1 MDDVNYI
8 DNTVPK
14 NRILSTNKIL
24 REFIEYANIPPTY
37 LTTQNQL
44 LERIII
50 SALKGVENRINF
62 DLLYRRVR
70 VVYNKLSKENQL
82 PNKTIG
88 VKNTPNES
96 FTFTNVNGSAHIDP
110 PKLGE
115 EVVAPIID
123 GDIATTF
130 ISLLDTPA
138 NYARDG
144 VLAANAA
151 GTGIIF
157 VPRSEIQGIQA
168 PYKVELYATT
178 AHGADAPQKPTT
190 ATWDGENFN
199 NVDRGWIDTF
209 PTEFDEAA
217 NDYWLTF
224 AIYNPK
230 TKLLGAWQAPHKIH
244 GGIDVDI
251 SEVEAEIDAVSAR
264 LAVFE
269 ALPNTG
275 AVETE
280 QLTIFHDPKRISG
293 EGGIPLYQVIDIL
306 KGADSDDK
314 TQYTERQ
321 AGSFVSADTF
331 RAPTTEDFVVGD
343 ETHEAI
349 VISFPGNINEYK
361 YLNVEFNDSD
371 VQLSKTERIPVK
383 TIANGFDWVNSDA
396 RPTES
401 EFKRELRVRISYDAD
416 TDISQVKI
424 HKESVPEHRNAST
437 AIYLFI
443 AYLIKDMARGKDGK
457 DGKDGEAPDLTIYS
471 TTEQI
476 DDKDA
481 VVLQDAKDYTYDKAT
496 IDSKDRTT
504 LQSAQ
509 GYTYSRADID
519 SRDRTTLQ
527 SAQGFTY
534 SRTDIDNKDSA
545 TLQSAQGY
553 TYPKGTI
560 DNKDANTLQAAKDYT
575 DQEILSAELSGG
587 DVEVDLSDYYTKTES
602 DTNDANTL
610 TSAQGYTYPKAT
622 IDSKDTAAT
631 NAANSATDTKL
642 TRYSPTTDVDSKDAA
657 TLTAAKAYTDENAG
671 DEVNAALESLI
682 SDMEWKVELRRHN
695 RSGSPVA
702 PATIGLSYTS
712 SFLDLIF
719 PNAITKEQIDA
730 LVLNRNFAFTV
741 PQGVVTF
748 TPTAFLNTGTINSQ
762 FHRERYS
769 ATFVLHGAPSGSDP
783 NDGHQ
788 TTLYRA
794 SSADGKFING
804 ILIDR
809 ADDDKIKLSYSD
821 DSTGLELDWLPNPGN
836 SDGSRTLMKVQRI
849 GTEKRLLGSTTEDLY
864 EDLNSLSDSASDTK
878 RLKGQHIR
886 SNSIPADRI
895 IGGVGSGKFVDS
907 VAVDDGKVVLGYN
920 DDSTAIQSN
929 LFIPNPGNAV
939 HSRAILSAARNSA
952 GKVNLVS
959 TTTSDVTGS
968 INSLSDSAD
977 NAQRIKGQHIQTNSI
992 PEDRLNAA
1000 TRAKLNA
1007 ESDSGASKAIEA
1019 LASDM
1024 EWKVE
1029 VQTYNNASAPASPA
1043 TIGLGYKVFAFG
1055 QPNASHRIDFVFP
1068 TATSKADIDAL
1079 VLNRKFVI
1087 EVPEGVITFEPT
1099 SHIATAVVSGGFHRE
1114 RYDGNITPNFTGFT
1128 YNSDGN
1134 NDYQTTLY
1142 RGLESGVIEDG
1153 SITTAKLAPLAVT
1166 GPKLGTDAVTASKIA
1181 PGVITEAK
1189 LNADVQAKLNASAS
1203 AFSGHGIV
1211 LTSLGTPTLLTSG
1224 TPQALTFT
1232 LPAGKNIRDY
1242 DRILFRMT
1250 GTGIKGEYF
1259 ARGLEI
1265 DSSTSTAQIVL
1276 AGLTNVAE
1284 LKIYSPTT
1292 NNITITNV
1300 GGFTP
1305 NIVAEIIAVD
1315 FTGEKGDTPSL
1326 SGYYT
1331 KAESDANDIAIL
1343 GAAEDATYPKATIDS
1358 KDTATLN
1365 SAKADATTKANTAET
1380 NAKAFT
1386 FSQAD
1391 ITSKDSAVLTAANS
1405 YTDTNKGSTTFTGLT
1420 DTPAALTGQGGK
1432 IVQVN
1437 AAATALEFGDAPSGG
1452 GGLPSGYIYLAKKW
1466 HYEFNSSNIFTVTG
1480 GDNNFLNISATDTTK
1495 NNIGFGESL
1504 NNFSHMRIYGSSSS
1518 NGSSPVDSG
1527 IFEISSITTD
1537 IASPGSG
1544 IITNVL
1550 GLQLGKFSSGN
1561 ELIFFAGSDVYLIA
1575 YELYKTAP

>member
-1 MDDVNYI
+1 MDDVKYI
-8 DNTVPK
+8 DNAVPK

-24 REFIEYANIPPTY
+24 REFIDYANLPESY
-37 LTTQNQL
+37 LTSQNKL

-50 SALKGVENRINF
+50 AALKGVENRINY

-70 VVYNKLSKENQL
+70 IEYNQLSKENQL
-82 PNKTIG
+82 PNKSIG

-96 FTFTNVNGSAHIDP
+96 FTFTNIQGTNPVAP

-138 NYARDG
+138 NYDRDG

-151 GTGIIF
+151 GTAIIF
-157 VPRSEIQGIQA
+157 VPRSQIQGIQA
-168 PYKVELYATT
+168 PYKVELYFTT
-178 AHGADAPQKPTT
+178 AHGADSPQKPTT

-199 NVDRGWIDTF
+199 NIDDGWSDTF
-209 PTEFDEAA
+209 PTQFDEVA
-217 NDYWLTF
+217 NDYWLSF

-230 TKLLGAWQAPHKIH
+230 TRILGMWQAPHKIH

-251 SEVEAEIDAVSAR
+251 SEVEAEIDAVSER

-349 VISFPGNINEYK
+349 VISFPGNINDYK

-383 TIANGFDWVNSDA
+383 TISNGFDWVNSDA
-396 RPTES
+396 RPTDS

-416 TDISQVKI
+416 TNISQVKI

-443 AYLIKDMARGKDGK
+443 AYLIKDTARALG
-457 DGKDGEAPDLTIYS
+457 PDLTIYS

-476 DDKDA
+476 DAKDE
-481 VVLQDAKDYTYDKAT
+481 VVLDAAKTYADGRTPDLSGYYTKAESDANDIAILGAAEDATYDKAT
-496 IDSKDRTT
+496 IDGK
-504 LQSAQ
+504 
-509 GYTYSRADID
+509 
-519 SRDRTTLQ
+519 DRTTLQ

-602 DTNDANTL
+602 DANDANIL
-610 TSAQGYTYPKAT
+610 TSAQGYTYPQAT
-622 IDSKDTAAT
+622 IDNKDTAAITAAT
-631 NAANSATDTKL
+631 NAANADTDTKL
-642 TRYSPTTDVDSKDAA
+642 TRYSPTTDVDNKDAT
-657 TLTAAKAYTDENAG
+657 TLAAAKQYTDDNA
-671 DEVNAALESLI
+671 V
-682 SDMEWKVELRRHN
+682 
-695 RSGSPVA
+695 
-702 PATIGLSYTS
+702 
-712 SFLDLIF
+712 
-719 PNAITKEQIDA
+719 
-730 LVLNRNFAFTV
+730 
-741 PQGVVTF
+741 
-748 TPTAFLNTGTINSQ
+748 
-762 FHRERYS
+762 
-769 ATFVLHGAPSGSDP
+769 
-783 NDGHQ
+783 
-788 TTLYRA
+788 
-794 SSADGKFING
+794 GKFVDG

-809 ADDDKIKLSYSD
+809 EDDDKIKLSYSD

-836 SDGSRTLMKVQRI
+836 TNGSSTFMKVERI

-929 LFIPNPGNAV
+929 LFIPNPGNAL

-992 PEDRLNAA
+992 PEDRLTAA
-1000 TRAKLNA
+1000 VVTKLN
-1007 ESDSGASKAIEA
+1007 DKSGGGANRAIEA

-1024 EWKVE
+1024 EWLTE

-1055 QPNASHRIDFVFP
+1055 QPNASHRIDFIFP
-1068 TATSKADIDAL
+1068 TATSKADVDAL

-1134 NDYQTTLY
+1134 NNYQTRLY

-1153 SITTAKLAPLAVT
+1153 SITSAKLATGAVT
-1166 GPKLGTDAVTASKIA
+1166 GPKLNADAVTASKVA
-1181 PGVITEAK
+1181 PGAITTPKVQDAAITEAK
-1189 LNADVQAKLNASAS
+1189 LTADVQSKLNASAS

-1211 LTSLGTPTLLTSG
+1211 LTS
-1224 TPQALTFT
+1224 
-1232 LPAGKNIRDY
+1232 IRHTY
-1242 DRILFRMT
+1242 I
-1250 GTGIKGEYF
+1250 
-1259 ARGLEI
+1259 I
-1265 DSSTSTAQIVL
+1265 D
-1276 AGLTNVAE
+1276 E
-1284 LKIYSPTT
+1284 
-1292 NNITITNV
+1292 
-1300 GGFTP
+1300 
-1305 NIVAEIIAVD
+1305 
-1315 FTGEKGDTPSL
+1315 
-1326 SGYYT
+1326 
-1331 KAESDANDIAIL
+1331 
-1343 GAAEDATYPKATIDS
+1343 
-1358 KDTATLN
+1358 
-1365 SAKADATTKANTAET
+1365 
-1380 NAKAFT
+1380 
-1386 FSQAD
+1386 
-1391 ITSKDSAVLTAANS
+1391 
-1405 YTDTNKGSTTFTGLT
+1405 
-1420 DTPAALTGQGGK
+1420 
-1432 IVQVN
+1432 
-1437 AAATALEFGDAPSGG
+1437 
-1452 GGLPSGYIYLAKKW
+1452 
-1466 HYEFNSSNIFTVTG
+1466 
-1480 GDNNFLNISATDTTK
+1480 
-1495 NNIGFGESL
+1495 
-1504 NNFSHMRIYGSSSS
+1504 
-1518 NGSSPVDSG
+1518 
-1527 IFEISSITTD
+1527 
-1537 IASPGSG
+1537 
-1544 IITNVL
+1544 
-1550 GLQLGKFSSGN
+1550 
-1561 ELIFFAGSDVYLIA
+1561 
-1575 YELYKTAP
+1575 